1 MDLANWLRSLGL
13 ERFEATFRDNDID
26 EAVLRDL
33 TDDHLRE
40 LGLTLGARL
49 KLLKAI
55 AALPKELASDVRAS
69 IPVANR
75 AAQSAERRHVTVMFS
90 DLVGSTALSTRMDP
104 EDLRKLISAYQKCVT
119 EAVQRFGGFVAKYMG
134 DGVLVYFGYPEAHE
148 DDAERAVRSAL
159 ELVAEVANLK
169 TGITLRTR
177 VGIATGLVVVGD
189 LVGSG
194 EAQERGIVGETPN
207 LAARLQ
213 GLAEPNMVVIAEAT
227 RRLIGNLFELKDLG
241 FEDLK
246 GIAGS
251 VQVWAALRPAT
262 VEGHFE
268 AFHGSELSTLVGRE
282 EETQLLLRRWS
293 KAKDG
298 EGQVVLLSGEAG
310 IGKSR
315 LTTAFLK
322 QISEEPHARLRCFCS
337 PQRTDSALYP
347 VIGQLER
354 AAEFKHDDNVKTKL
368 DKLDNLLARSP
379 TSPGDPA
386 LLADLLS
393 LPNDGRYPPLTY
405 DPQERRKK
413 TLEALVGQVE
423 ALSRS
428 EPVLMIFEDAH
439 WTDPTSLE
447 LVGRILE
454 RIVALP
460 VLLIVTYRPEFQPPW
475 LGLPHVTAL
484 TINRLSRRD
493 VDAIIDRIVG
503 NNPLP
508 AGVRE
513 DMIERTDGIPLFIEE
528 LTKAVLE
535 AGSEEEARKTTAAIP
550 SPRLQIPATLH
561 ASLMARLDRLG
572 PAKELAQIGA
582 AIGREFSHELI
593 EAVAGKSS
601 IELETGLHRLIGAG
615 LLSRQG
621 VAPHADY
628 LFKHALVQD
637 AAYSTLLHEYRRTL
651 HAKIADVLEMRFAD
665 VVERQPEILAR
676 HCTDAGQIEKAARF
690 WGAAGQ
696 RSLER
701 SAVAEASEQFTRAL
715 GQIASL
721 PSTPMLRRDRIK
733 LQVAA
738 SNALMHVKGYA
749 APDTRASLDQ
759 ARSLIEEVEAL
770 GEPLD
775 DPLLLFSVLYGL
787 WVASYNT
794 FDGDA
799 VRERAA
805 ECLAA
810 AEKQSNTA
818 PLMVGRRL
826 MGISLAH
833 TGDLAE
839 GRANLDNARRLYNPV
854 EHRPLATR
862 FGQDIGV
869 AILFQRALP
878 LWMLGY
884 PEAALADCD
893 QAMKDA
899 REIGLATTLMPA
911 LLYTSIIHILC
922 GNDEI
927 ANRQANE
934 LVALANEK
942 GSALW
947 KAFGVLL
954 QGVVLALTGRPSE
967 AGQTITAGISALRA
981 TGSTLWIPFWSSC
994 LAKSHIGLGQTDEA
1008 WRCIN
1013 EAMTTIKTSKEK
1025 LFEPEVNRLAGEIAL
1040 LSAEPDIG
1048 DAEAHFAR
1056 SLAIAREQGAKS
1068 WELRAASSL
1077 ARLWKD
1083 RGDCNKAR
1091 GLLAP
1096 IYGWFTEGF
1105 LTRDLQEA
1113 KNLLDELA

>member
-1 MDLANWLRSLGL
+1 M
-13 ERFEATFRDNDID
+13 
-26 EAVLRDL
+26 
-33 TDDHLRE
+33 
-40 LGLTLGARL
+40 
-49 KLLKAI
+49 
-55 AALPKELASDVRAS
+55 
-69 IPVANR
+69 
-75 AAQSAERRHVTVMFS
+75 
-90 DLVGSTALSTRMDP
+90 
-104 EDLRKLISAYQKCVT
+104 
-119 EAVQRFGGFVAKYMG
+119 
-134 DGVLVYFGYPEAHE
+134 
-148 DDAERAVRSAL
+148 
-159 ELVAEVANLK
+159 
-169 TGITLRTR
+169 
-177 VGIATGLVVVGD
+177 
-189 LVGSG
+189 
-194 EAQERGIVGETPN
+194 
-207 LAARLQ
+207 
-213 GLAEPNMVVIAEAT
+213 
-227 RRLIGNLFELKDLG
+227 
-241 FEDLK
+241 
-246 GIAGS
+246 
-251 VQVWAALRPAT
+251 
-262 VEGHFE
+262 
-268 AFHGSELSTLVGRE
+268 
-282 EETQLLLRRWS
+282 
-293 KAKDG
+293 
-298 EGQVVLLSGEAG
+298 
-310 IGKSR
+310 
-315 LTTAFLK
+315 
-322 QISEEPHARLRCFCS
+322 
-337 PQRTDSALYP
+337 
-347 VIGQLER
+347 
-354 AAEFKHDDNVKTKL
+354 
-368 DKLDNLLARSP
+368 
-379 TSPGDPA
+379 
-386 LLADLLS
+386 
-393 LPNDGRYPPLTY
+393 
-405 DPQERRKK
+405 
-413 TLEALVGQVE
+413 
-423 ALSRS
+423 
-428 EPVLMIFEDAH
+428 
-439 WTDPTSLE
+439 E

-475 LGLPHVTAL
+475 VGLPHVTAL

-535 AGSEEEARKTTAAIP
+535 AGSEEEARKTTAATP

-582 AIGREFSHELI
+582 AIGREFSHALI
-593 EAVAGKSS
+593 EAVGGKSP

-637 AAYSTLLHEYRRTL
+637 AAYSTLLHEHRRTL

-676 HCTDAGQIEKAARF
+676 HCTDAGKIEKAARY
-690 WGAAGQ
+690 WGTAGQ

-721 PSTPMLRRDRIK
+721 PSTPMLRRERIK
-733 LQVAA
+733 LQLAA

-775 DPLLLFSVLYGL
+775 DPLLLLSVLYGL

-810 AEKQSNTA
+810 AEKQPNTVS
-818 PLMVGRRL
+818 LMVGRRL

-869 AILFQRALP
+869 GILFQRALP

-911 LLYTSIIHILC
+911 LLYTSMIHILC

-927 ANRQANE
+927 ASRQANE
-934 LVALANEK
+934 LVVLADEK

-954 QGVVLALTGRPSE
+954 QGVVLAQTGRPSE
-967 AGQTITAGISALRA
+967 AGQTITSGISALRA
-981 TGSTLWIPFWSSC
+981 TGSTLWMPFWSSC
-994 LAKSHIGLGQTDEA
+994 LAKSCISLGQTDEA

-1025 LFEPEVNRLAGEIAL
+1025 LFEPEVNRLAGEIVL
-1040 LSAEPDIG
+1040 LSAEPDIRE
-1048 DAEAHFAR
+1048 AEAHFAR
-1056 SLAIAREQGAKS
+1056 SLAIAREQEAKS
-1068 WELRAASSL
+1068 WELRAATSL

-1083 RGDCNKAR
+1083 RGECNKAR

-1105 LTRDLQEA
+1105 LTRDLQAA
-1113 KNLLDELA
+1113 KKLLDELP

>member
-1 MDLANWLRSLGL
+1 M
-13 ERFEATFRDNDID
+13 
-26 EAVLRDL
+26 
-33 TDDHLRE
+33 
-40 LGLTLGARL
+40 
-49 KLLKAI
+49 
-55 AALPKELASDVRAS
+55 
-69 IPVANR
+69 
-75 AAQSAERRHVTVMFS
+75 
-90 DLVGSTALSTRMDP
+90 
-104 EDLRKLISAYQKCVT
+104 
-119 EAVQRFGGFVAKYMG
+119 
-134 DGVLVYFGYPEAHE
+134 
-148 DDAERAVRSAL
+148 
-159 ELVAEVANLK
+159 
-169 TGITLRTR
+169 
-177 VGIATGLVVVGD
+177 
-189 LVGSG
+189 
-194 EAQERGIVGETPN
+194 
-207 LAARLQ
+207 
-213 GLAEPNMVVIAEAT
+213 
-227 RRLIGNLFELKDLG
+227 
-241 FEDLK
+241 
-246 GIAGS
+246 
-251 VQVWAALRPAT
+251 
-262 VEGHFE
+262 
-268 AFHGSELSTLVGRE
+268 
-282 EETQLLLRRWS
+282 
-293 KAKDG
+293 
-298 EGQVVLLSGEAG
+298 
-310 IGKSR
+310 
-315 LTTAFLK
+315 
-322 QISEEPHARLRCFCS
+322 
-337 PQRTDSALYP
+337 
-347 VIGQLER
+347 ER
-354 AAEFKHDDNVKTKL
+354 AAEFKHDDTVKTKL

-582 AIGREFSHELI
+582 AIGREFSHALI
-593 EAVAGKSS
+593 EAVGGKSP

-637 AAYSTLLHEYRRTL
+637 AAYSTLLHEHRRTL

-676 HCTDAGQIEKAARF
+676 HCTDAGQIEKAARY

-810 AEKQSNTA
+810 AEKQPNTA

-994 LAKSHIGLGQTDEA
+994 LAKSCISLGQTDEA

-1068 WELRAASSL
+1068 WELRAATSL

-1083 RGDCNKAR
+1083 RGECNKAR

-1113 KNLLDELA
+1113 KNLLDELP